1 MNKKILEL
9 FSKSPSPKEKGE
21 QEAASEKEQTLS
33 EGAMSQEQKL
43 KKDIAELLELFPKLK
58 ADAVP
63 EEVWE
68 RVSEGDSLCA
78 AYCLWMVKRA
88 KEQSH
93 IRSVNDK
100 VSQSA
105 PPQVSDKGAQKE
117 YFTRETVKNMSPEQI
132 RKHLSAILNSMDS
145 WK

>member
-1 MNKKILEL
+1 MSKKILDL
-9 FSKSPSPKEKGE
+9 FSKSSAPKEGGE
-21 QEAASEKEQTLS
+21 APEEREEAVCEEAM
-33 EGAMSQEQKL
+33 GAEQKL

-58 ADAVP
+58 ADAIP

-88 KEQSH
+88 KEQSR

-100 VSQSA
+100 AAKAA
-105 PPQVSDKGAQKE
+105 PPQRSDKGEGKE
-117 YFTRETVKNMSPEQI
+117 YFTRESVKNMSPEQV
-132 RKHLSAILNSMDS
+132 RKHLGAILNSMDS

>member
-1 MNKKILEL
+1 MSKKILEL
-9 FSKSPSPKEKGE
+9 FSKSSSPKEEKGGE
-21 QEAASEKEQTLS
+21 AVPEKQEAASEEAM
-33 EGAMSQEQKL
+33 GAEQKL

-78 AYCLWMVKRA
+78 AYCLWVVKRA
-88 KEQSH
+88 KEQTR

-100 VSQSA
+100 AAKAA
-105 PPQVSDKGAQKE
+105 PPQLSDKGESKE
-117 YFTRETVKNMSPEQI
+117 YFTRETVKNMSPEQV
-132 RKHLSAILNSMDS
+132 RKHLGAILNSMDR

>member
-9 FSKSPSPKEKGE
+9 FSKSPAPKEQGE
-21 QEAASEKEQTLS
+21 QEGASADKEAFS
-33 EGAMSQEQKL
+33 PEAMSREDKL
-43 KKDIAELLELFPKLK
+43 KKDISELLELFPKLK

-68 RVSEGDSLCA
+68 RVSQGDSLCA

-100 VSQSA
+100 VSQAA

-117 YFTRETVKNMSPEQI
+117 FFTRETVKNMSPEQV
-132 RKHLSAILNSMDS
+132 RKHLGAILNSMDS